1 MARNSRRYLGRTLGG
16 LLLASTA
23 AGGLALLG
31 SNTDA
36 FAQSNAATSQSAD
49 QVVAPKP
56 GAIDPGQVSHPLP
69 DFVALVH
76 RVKPAVVSITS
87 HIRPEADEEQQQ
99 GQGMP
104 GFGGHGMPFGFP
116 FPFQQQQPQQR
127 TVEARGSGF
136 IIDANGTI
144 VTNNHVVR
152 GAKTVSITLDDG
164 TVLPARVVGTDKA
177 SDLAVLKVKSAHPL
191 PFINLGD
198 SNAAQPG
205 AWVVAVGN
213 PFGLGGTVTAGIVSA
228 RGRDIGEGSYDSFIQ
243 IDAPI
248 NQGNSGGPLFT
259 QDGKVVG
266 VNSAIISPSGGS
278 VGIGFAIPSNTVKSV
293 VAQLER
299 SGHVTRGYIGVQAQA
314 VNAAMASALGL
325 PAGDTDDRGALIA
338 SVEPD
343 GPASHAQLAA
353 GDVITAVNGQHVGNP
368 RELAINVSQVTPG
381 TPAHL
386 DVVRQGHSQTIDV
399 TVGTLPAEN
408 AGRSGVAP
416 ASESQSLGVAL
427 SGVTPNL
434 RQQLD
439 LPEGARG
446 AVITQVKPGSAAEQ
460 AGLQAGDLITG
471 VGDHTVSGTAEAGR
485 LIREQLKSS
494 QAVALRIVRNGEP
507 IFVAVS
513 TGGGDQ
519 GDSSDDGNG

>member
-1 MARNSRRYLGRTLGG
+1 MTQTRKHLGRTLGG

-31 SNTDA
+31 TNTGA
-36 FAQSNAATSQSAD
+36 FAQSDNQSAD
-49 QVVAPKP
+49 QVVAAKP

-69 DFVALVH
+69 DFVALVR

-87 HIRPEADEEQQQ
+87 HIRPDAEEEQQQ
-99 GQGMP
+99 QGGGMP
-104 GFGGHGMPFGFP
+104 GFGGRGMPFNFP
-116 FPFQQQQPQQR
+116 FPFAQQQPQQR
-127 TVEARGSGF
+127 TIEARGSGF
-136 IIDANGTI
+136 LIDANGTI

-177 SDLAVLKVKSAHPL
+177 SDLAVLKVKSNHPL

-259 QDGKVVG
+259 QDGRVVG
-266 VNSAIISPSGGS
+266 VNSAIISPNGGGS

-325 PAGDTDDRGALIA
+325 PAGSTDDRGALVA

-343 GPASHAQLAA
+343 SPASHAQIAA
-353 GDVITAVNGQHVGNP
+353 GDVITAVNGQHVGSP
-368 RELAINVSQVTPG
+368 RELAIDVSEVTPG
-381 TPAHL
+381 TAAKL
-386 DVVRQGHSQTIDV
+386 DVVRQGHAQTLEV
-399 TVGTLPAEN
+399 TVGTLPSDN
-408 AGRSGVAP
+408 AGRAAVAP
-416 ASESQSLGVAL
+416 ANESQSLGVAL

-446 AVITQVKPGSAAEQ
+446 AVITQVKPGSAADQ
-460 AGLQAGDLITG
+460 AGLQPGDLITG
-471 VGDHTVSGTAEAGR
+471 VGDHAVSSTAEAGR

-513 TGGGDQ
+513 TGGGDE
-519 GDSSDDGNG
+519 GDSADDGNG